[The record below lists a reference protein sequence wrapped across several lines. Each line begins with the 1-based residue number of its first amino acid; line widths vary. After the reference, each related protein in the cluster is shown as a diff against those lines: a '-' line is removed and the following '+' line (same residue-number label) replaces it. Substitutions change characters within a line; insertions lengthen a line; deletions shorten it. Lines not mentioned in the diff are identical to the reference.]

1 LGKLGDS
8 VFSIVWCPLAFL
20 AKTRKDHS
28 KNIIKQNFILKTRYR
43 KNKSITTLAELVSV
57 LRVKDRREYA
67 AVLKEMKISP
77 QEFEKYATWSDTCYT
92 RNCIEENSDF
102 ELILI
107 CWSKAQ
113 KTAIHDHGG
122 EECWVYVVDG
132 EYRENIYEK
141 NDLGELKSVKSLQ
154 MQSGDVTY
162 MIDFMGFHDL
172 ENHSNRK
179 AMSLHLYANPI
190 KKCNVY
196 DADKKVFVSKKLFYN
211 TTE

>member
-1 LGKLGDS
+1 M
-8 VFSIVWCPLAFL
+8 
-20 AKTRKDHS
+20 S
-28 KNIIKQNFILKTRYR
+28 KPMYIKNE
-43 KNKSITTLAELVSV
+43 SITTLSELVSV
-57 LRVKDRREYA
+57 LRVKERKAYGT
-67 AVLKEMKISP
+67 VLKEMKISL

-107 CWSKAQ
+107 CWSESQ

-141 NDLGELKSVKSLQ
+141 NDLGELKLMKNLQ
-154 MQSGDVTY
+154 IQTGDVTY
-162 MIDFMGFHDL
+162 MIDFMGFHNL

-190 KKCNVY
+190 RKCNVY
-196 DADKKVFVSKKLFYN
+196 DADKKVFVNKKLFYD
-211 TTE
+211 TIEEIHQ

>member
-1 LGKLGDS
+1 MSKP
-8 VFSIVWCPLAFL
+8 IY
-20 AKTRKDHS
+20 S
-28 KNIIKQNFILKTRYR
+28 KNE
-43 KNKSITTLAELVSV
+43 SICTLPDLVSV
-57 LRVKDRREYA
+57 LQVKQRSEYGA
-67 AVLKEMKISP
+67 ILKKMKISI

-132 EYRENIYEK
+132 DYGENIYEK
-141 NDLGELKSVKSLQ
+141 NDQGELKRVKSLKIK
-154 MQSGDVTY
+154 SGDVTY
-162 MIDFMGFHDL
+162 MIDFMGFHNL
-172 ENHSNRK
+172 ENRSKGR

-196 DADKKVFVSKKLFYN
+196 DAEKKVFVRKELFYD
-211 TTE
+211 TIEEIHQ